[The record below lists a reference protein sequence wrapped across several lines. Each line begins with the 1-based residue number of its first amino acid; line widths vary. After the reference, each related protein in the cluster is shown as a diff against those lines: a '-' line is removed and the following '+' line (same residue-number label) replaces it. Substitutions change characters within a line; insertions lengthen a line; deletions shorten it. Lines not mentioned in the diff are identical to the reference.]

1 MFIEIQLDIVQ
12 QYCLEGP
19 DSCPLIKFLDSKKDV
34 LGLSMHKPEVKNKEL
49 FLLRQYN
56 LRPANNIVTRFIK
69 TYKFM
74 KIYNQANAICKQCR
88 EKQRAN

>member
-1 MFIEIQLDIVQ
+1 MFIETDLEIVQ

-34 LGLSMHKPEVKNKEL
+34 LGLTMHKPEVTNKEL
-49 FLLRQYN
+49 FLLRRYK
-56 LRPANNIVTRFIK
+56 LRPANNIVTRFIN

-74 KIYNQANAICKQCR
+74 KIYKKANAICKQCR